1 MRLSRALT
9 NTSDHQCD
17 WLDIVVRLPCWL
29 APGRQNASLNR
40 TSEGRSNC
48 WTMIGLAI
56 QAVVVILTSLRSVQH
71 DDLLVFSLTTDL
83 LKFSTIDAK
92 GRVAFS

>member
-1 MRLSRALT
+1 
-9 NTSDHQCD
+9 
-17 WLDIVVRLPCWL
+17 
-29 APGRQNASLNR
+29 
-40 TSEGRSNC
+40 
-48 WTMIGLAI
+48 MIGLAI